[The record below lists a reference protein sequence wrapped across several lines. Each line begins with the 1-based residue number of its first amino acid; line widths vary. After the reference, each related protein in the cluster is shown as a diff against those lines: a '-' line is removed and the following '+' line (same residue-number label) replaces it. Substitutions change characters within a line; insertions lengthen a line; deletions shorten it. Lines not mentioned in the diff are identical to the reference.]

1 VNYLKVLTLSCVSIW
16 IGAMAF
22 FSLFVA
28 PAAFSVLDRES
39 AGHLV
44 TTVFPRYYVFGLVL
58 GVLALAGLVG
68 QLAARAAVEGLG
80 GSLALVLLMLIL
92 TSYALLVLLPQSEA
106 ARAAMRAA
114 GALPGS
120 AAPEAL
126 AFARLHRLAVVLNG
140 LTLLAGLAFVV
151 VEAVRFR
158 G

>member
-1 VNYLKVLTLSCVSIW
+1 MNYLKVLTLSCVSIW
-16 IGAMAF
+16 VGAMAF
-22 FSLFVA
+22 FSFFVA

-39 AGHLV
+39 AGHLL
-44 TTVFPRYYVFGLVL
+44 TTLFPRYYVFGLVL

-68 QLAARAAVEGLG
+68 QLVARAAVEGLW

-126 AFARLHRLAVVLNG
+126 AFARLHRWAVVLNG
-140 LTLLAGLAFVV
+140 LTLLAGLALVL